1 MIESKGHKITP
12 IDGDLAVSRN
22 AEIGRDVDIQG
33 KARVAGS
40 LKVEGFLDAPNIKGV
55 VKGLFLTET
64 ELNNE
69 YPNPRPG
76 WCAIVQNDDETGYL
90 FKAKNRKWVQA
101 GPAKP
106 FEFIVDSVNVFASKK
121 EIEDLERMLVEIS
134 NPLGL
139 STTIGIEDF
148 IAFYIEDGVPHE
160 IGIKQIRKDYGRI
173 SVYDATMNL
182 AITVNGGSEGDNPT
196 GVKEYWV
203 KSFVNKTVDGV
214 EKPFYAVYYVRVNWD
229 VVKDVAFVSDNSQIT
244 ERFALKPLPVAL
256 SVAGNSLL
264 DMLQSMDYDVTEVTK
279 YNADEQPEVLGVV
292 WRDGTPATATYS
304 DYNSD
309 VLEYKKL
316 TVKYN
321 SYVSVVQEREFNELG
336 DMTKRITI
344 IKNA

>member
-1 MIESKGHKITP
+1 
-12 IDGDLAVSRN
+12 
-22 AEIGRDVDIQG
+22 
-33 KARVAGS
+33 
-40 LKVEGFLDAPNIKGV
+40 
-55 VKGLFLTET
+55 
-64 ELNNE
+64 
-69 YPNPRPG
+69 
-76 WCAIVQNDDETGYL
+76 
-90 FKAKNRKWVQA
+90 
-101 GPAKP
+101 
-106 FEFIVDSVNVFASKK
+106 
-121 EIEDLERMLVEIS
+121 
-134 NPLGL
+134 
-139 STTIGIEDF
+139 
-148 IAFYIEDGVPHE
+148 PHE